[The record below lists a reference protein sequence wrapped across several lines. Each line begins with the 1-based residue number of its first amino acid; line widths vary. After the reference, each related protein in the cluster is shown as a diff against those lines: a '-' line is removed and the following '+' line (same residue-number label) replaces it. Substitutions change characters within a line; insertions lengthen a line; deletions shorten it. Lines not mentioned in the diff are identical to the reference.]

1 MSAKAA
7 AARDRRRR
15 SAQVWLKRLGL
26 LVAWGSLAC
35 ALLSLWRV
43 PAPPMS
49 LHTLI
54 TLAAGAAGSAVFLL
68 WLAFEPQAPPP
79 EVAPLRAAGPGRT
92 PDAVINIMA
101 PAPAPAPAPALAPLP
116 APASPPPPVPA
127 LPPAPVSPPPAH
139 ASSPEELSALPPLYP
154 GAATPGPFVL
164 PAVSPLYSD
173 EAIRPAGALAAAPVG
188 ASPFLDDPLFQLED
202 PGPGARVFQL
212 AKDPLQLCQD
222 SFAAD
227 PQRGI
232 YAVTDGVSNSFMSAP
247 WARIVAQ
254 AFVSQ
259 EKPFANQAEFTAWLD
274 AAGESWRVWMH
285 ETWVP
290 AVNRL
295 REMQGQSPEDWSRK
309 VEETGAQTTLVGCA
323 ISRSGAGS
331 EAPVHVI
338 AAAIGDSECLL
349 FRPARNGWRLG
360 SAFPLRHPDDFGVTP
375 PTLLTRSDPSLVPV
389 MYQWVRW
396 EKLEARPGDRVV
408 LASDAIARWLLTQAL
423 AEDPPPGAEPSAG
436 AVEDWHRVLTM
447 SDPVEFERLVRG
459 EIRAGRMEEDDVV
472 LAIITIQ

>member
-1 MSAKAA
+1 MSAHAA
-7 AARDRRRR
+7 VAAGRSRRRR
-15 SAQVWLKRLGL
+15 RAQVWLKRLGL
-26 LVAWGSLAC
+26 LIAWGSLAC

-68 WLAFEPQAPPP
+68 WLAYEPEALPPA
-79 EVAPLRAAGPGRT
+79 VVPLRPAGPGRT
-92 PDAVINIMA
+92 PDAVINITA
-101 PAPAPAPAPALAPLP
+101 PSPA
-116 APASPPPPVPA
+116 
-127 LPPAPVSPPPAH
+127 PAPVSPPPPASASVPAPAPLSPPAPDPAH
-139 ASSPEELSALPPLYP
+139 MPAALPALPPLYP
-154 GAATPGPFVL
+154 GAVSPAPFTPPV
-164 PAVSPLYSD
+164 VSPLYSD
-173 EAIRPAGALAAAPVG
+173 DVSRPAGRPAATQEG
-188 ASPFLDDPLFQLED
+188 ASPFLDDPLFRLED
-202 PGPGARVFQL
+202 PGPHVRVFQL
-212 AKDPLQLCQD
+212 SKDPLQLCQD

-227 PQRGI
+227 PSRSI

-274 AAGESWRVWMH
+274 AAGARWRAWMH

-295 REMQGQSPEDWSRK
+295 REMQGQPPEDWSRK

-323 ISRSGAGS
+323 IARSGAGQGQ

-349 FRPARNGWRLG
+349 FQPARNGWRLRA
-360 SAFPLRHPDDFGVTP
+360 AFPLRHPDEFGVTP
-375 PTLLTRSDPSLVPV
+375 PTLLTRSDPSLIPV

-396 EKLEARPGDRVV
+396 EKLEAQPGDRVV

-423 AEDPPPGAEPSAG
+423 AEDPLPAAEDSAV

-447 SDPVEFERLVRG
+447 GDRAEFERLVRG
-459 EIRAGRMEEDDVV
+459 EMRAGRMEEDDVM
-472 LAIITIQ
+472 LAVITIE